1 MEIPFF
7 IKKLGHEI
15 IAYILNI
22 SNDNAKEVL
31 ENNFKLDN
39 SQEQVLK
46 EYINHLKTIKL
57 NNIDQDNSNF
67 LILSYLGN
75 LITENK
81 EHIFNSYRK
90 FCKGIIPSLTTDD
103 IIEQLTYK
111 LVIESYPFFLIKNN
125 DDFSHNIGLPQTA
138 TSIFFSLPESK
149 KLQEEL
155 IKDTILK
162 QLFSDGTNEM
172 DTCIKFHSSAG
183 GATSI
188 QLGLLPSLIVTKIYE
203 LMVLK
208 REVTLDNLEKY
219 TKIIIKMY
227 RELAIN
233 KKLKVSS
240 FIGFENISIPSDT
253 NIQGSYGC
261 IKGYDK
267 VFFEKIPQYL
277 RPSLYNGNDNYLGFI
292 LETNFDYE
300 IELDIN
306 LDENYKFP
314 SKYHG
319 KYDNINKI
327 KDNLSLAFTLSNNEK
342 VIGIKS
348 RWILIFNILSHG
360 TSVSYSDR
368 IRSNNITT
376 YSQKELENISEWYNI
391 IHNANDSEIE
401 IAIHR
406 VLSATSN
413 RNNNLDSFIDSIIAL
428 ENIFGHG
435 SGEIGFKLSM
445 GVAFLLKSNPDEI
458 ELLQK
463 TVNNLYNNRSK
474 VLHGAKKLSFEQEK
488 EYMET
493 SLRIAIDCIKALY
506 LQPELLEDKNR
517 GKTIIFNATHNKS
530 LEEERVTPAS
540 V

>member
-7 IKKLGHEI
+7 IKKLGHKI

-22 SNDNAKEVL
+22 SNDDAKQVLENKFELNNNHKEVL
-31 ENNFKLDN
+31 K
-39 SQEQVLK
+39 QYIGILK
-46 EYINHLKTIKL
+46 AVKIK
-57 NNIDQDNSNF
+57 NIDQDN
-67 LILSYLGN
+67 IN
-75 LITENK
+75 LLLFSELANAVTENK
-81 EHIFNSYRK
+81 EHYFNYYRK
-90 FCKGIIPSLTTDD
+90 FCGGEIPSIYTDC
-103 IIEQLTYK
+103 IIEKLVYK
-111 LVIESYPFFLIKNN
+111 LAIETYPLFLLKIEN
-125 DDFSHNIGLPQTA
+125 DFSHNIGLSQMT
-138 TSIFFSLPESK
+138 TSVFYNLSENK
-149 KLQEEL
+149 QLQDEL
-155 IKDTILK
+155 LKDTILE
-162 QLFSDGTNEM
+162 QLFSKGKNEY
-172 DTCIKFHSSAG
+172 DTLIKSHSSAG
-183 GATSI
+183 ASSI
-188 QLGLLPSLIVTKIYE
+188 QLALVPQLIVTKIYE

-208 REVTLDNLEKY
+208 REVTLDYLEKY
-219 TKIIIKMY
+219 TKSVIAMY
-227 RELAIN
+227 RELATN

-240 FIGFENISIPSDT
+240 FIGFENISIPNDT
-253 NIQGSYGC
+253 YIQDTYGC
-261 IKGYDK
+261 IRGYDK
-267 VFFEKIPQYL
+267 VLYEKLPQYL
-277 RPSLYNGNDNYLGFI
+277 RPLLYNGDDNYLGFV

-300 IELDIN
+300 IELDIS

-327 KDNLSLAFTLSNNEK
+327 KDNLSLAFTLSNDEK

-376 YSQKELENISEWYNI
+376 YSQKELETISEWYNK
-391 IHNANDSEIE
+391 IHNTNDSKIE
-401 IAIHR
+401 IAINR

-445 GVAFLLKSNPDEI
+445 GVAFLLKNKPEEI

-463 TVNNLYNNRSK
+463 IVNDLYSNRSK
-474 VLHGAKKLSFEQEK
+474 VLHGAKKLSVEQEQ
-488 EYMET
+488 EYMEK

-506 LQPELLEDKNR
+506 LQPKLLEDKNR

-530 LEEERVTPAS
+530 LEEE
-540 V
+540 